1 VENFSLFTFNCT
13 LIVDMRRYL
22 NLLYGMTKA
31 SFKLRNES
39 SYLGV
44 FWYLLGPFLTFIIL
58 LLVFSGRLGS
68 DVELY
73 PLYLLSGIVVWNFF
87 SASTS
92 CSLTAVMG
100 QANLI
105 KSLPLRRDILVLS
118 AVLDVFVSHLFELAI
133 LFVFMLYF
141 GVLSVTALFFPLILI
156 LQLVFVLGT
165 GFALSSL
172 HFVFR
177 DLGQVW
183 SVLMR
188 AWWFA
193 TPIFYVLNEGGPGEK
208 ANMFNPM
215 FHAID
220 LSRDVLIYAQPPN
233 IVSLA
238 IFSFFAITSFVA
250 GYVIFHKLSPR
261 FAEFI

>member
-1 VENFSLFTFNCT
+1 
-13 LIVDMRRYL
+13 MRRHL
-22 NLLYGMTKA
+22 NFLYETTKA

-44 FWYLLGPFLTFIIL
+44 FWYLLGPFLTFVIL

-87 SASTS
+87 SAATS

-105 KSLPLRRDILVLS
+105 KSLPIRRDVLVLA
-118 AVLDVFVSHLFELAI
+118 AVLDVFISHFFELAI
-133 LFVFMLYF
+133 LFGLTLYF
-141 GVLSVTALFFPLILI
+141 EVLSITALFFPLILI
-156 LQLVFVLGT
+156 LQFIFVIGT
-165 GFALSSL
+165 GLALSSL

-208 ANMFNPM
+208 VNMFNPM
-215 FHAID
+215 YHSID
-220 LSRDVLIYAQPPN
+220 LSRDVLIYGKLPN
-233 IVSLA
+233 
-238 IFSFFAITSFVA
+238 ITSFIIFAIFAVVA
-250 GYVIFHKLSPR
+250 YMVGHFIFKRISPR
-261 FAEFI
+261 FAEYL